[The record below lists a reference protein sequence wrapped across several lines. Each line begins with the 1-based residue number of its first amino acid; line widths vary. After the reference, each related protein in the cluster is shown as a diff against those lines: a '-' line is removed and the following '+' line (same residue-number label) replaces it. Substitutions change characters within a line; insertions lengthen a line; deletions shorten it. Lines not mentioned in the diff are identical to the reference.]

1 MNAAPYPRQK
11 TSCFLSLLAATL
23 LIPPLDAENVI
34 LFIGDGMGNEHV
46 KAARGYNGAPLS
58 FEALPYQAQVT
69 THSANNSVTDS
80 AASGTAIATGV
91 KVNNY
96 VVSLAL
102 PGDGSELETSL
113 ELHQKLGRK
122 TGLVTTT
129 YLTHA
134 TPATFGAHETD
145 RNNYSEIGLDYLN
158 RSRPNVLFGGGGN
171 GLTPASTIAA
181 GYSVATEGSGFDAL
195 NPATE
200 YLSAQFGVT
209 YMPYEADYLTATYPY
224 PHLSDMVGKAL
235 EALQSDPDGFFLMVE
250 GGMIDQACH
259 SNQLERSVHET
270 LELSRAVQVAL
281 DWAASR
287 DDTLILVTADHE
299 TGGLKVTQDNGTGA
313 YPTVTWSTTGHTG
326 VTVPAYAWGLDAER
340 VTGLLDNTDIHRICT
355 GKPMPTVNFIP
366 AGSPW
371 KFDATGN
378 DLGSVWRE
386 SAFDDSNWA
395 SGPAKLGYGDG
406 NEATVLPASPVRSC
420 YYFRHSFEV
429 DHPAAYADLSLE
441 ILRDDGAVVYLN
453 GTEVARYNM
462 PAGDITYGTWAATAT
477 DYTWDPAR
485 IIPNLLVAGTNVLAV
500 EVHQGNSTSSDLAL
514 DLSLKAQRL
523 SSTPNPPVLTAVPG
537 DGSVAL
543 SWTASQDPEGDSVSY
558 LVFRRLATGTYS
570 SPLTAEMMATTYL
583 DTSVENGTQY
593 GYLVRAMDPAGNLS
607 DSAEVLATPEAPV
620 PPDYTAYVGQDP
632 AGTYAALSGSH
643 LSLAPGAAGA
653 QTLTEL
659 KTGTGARLDAEYL
672 LQTIARPFEVT
683 SVTLHLSGTYA
694 DTNDPLVISL
704 WTGSAWSDITA
715 AMANPS
721 YAAPL
726 GCVDANGQ
734 IRVRFTDSVNARKE
748 TVGKLTLD
756 ELFAVVTVGEPPP
769 NQPPVAQNDTA
780 ITSADTSVTVDLL
793 ANDSDPDGDALA
805 VIEVSQP
812 ANGTVSLDGRNATYL
827 PAGGFVG
834 SDSFTYTVSDN
845 RGGTAGATVFLTVD
859 PAGTATV
866 GVAGI
871 DLTATSAGKNWKATA
886 AVMIVDQTGA
896 PAAGATVTGEWLFN
910 GSPLASGTTAVTD
923 AAGAAYLTSPTVRTS
938 GGTFTFRV
946 INVALAGATCTHTG
960 DAVSVQVP

>member
-1 MNAAPYPRQK
+1 MNATPYPRRK
-11 TSCFLSLLAATL
+11 TSCLLSLLAATL
-23 LIPPLDAENVI
+23 LTPPLDAENVI
-34 LFIGDGMGNEHV
+34 LFIGDGMGNDHI
-46 KAARGYNGAPLS
+46 KAARCYNGAPLS
-58 FEALPYQAQVT
+58 FEGLPHQAQVT

-80 AASGTAIATGV
+80 AASGTALATGV

-96 VVSLAL
+96 VVSLAI

-113 ELHQKLGRK
+113 ELHQKLGRR

-129 YLTHA
+129 FLTHA

-145 RNNYSEIGLDYLN
+145 RNNYSQIGLDFLN

-171 GLTPASTIAA
+171 GLTPESTIAA
-181 GYSVATEGSGFDAL
+181 GYSVATDGSAFNAL
-195 NPATE
+195 NPAAE
-200 YLSAQFGVT
+200 YLSAQFGT
-209 YMPYEADYLTATYPY
+209 SYMPYEADHLAGTYPH
-224 PHLSDMVGKAL
+224 PHLSDLVGKAL

-299 TGGLKVTQDNGTGA
+299 TGGLKVTQDNGTAA

-326 VTVPAYAWGLDAER
+326 VTVPAFAWGLEAER

-355 GKPMPTVNFIP
+355 GKPIPTVNFVL
-366 AGSPW
+366 AGSSW
-371 KFDATGN
+371 KYDASGN
-378 DLGSVWRE
+378 DLGSAWRE
-386 SAFDDSNWA
+386 PAFDDSSWA

-406 NEATVLPASPVRSC
+406 NEATLLPASPVRSC
-420 YYFRHSFEV
+420 YYFRHNFEV
-429 DHPAAYADLSLE
+429 EHPAAYADLSLE

-462 PAGDITYGTWAATAT
+462 PAGDIGHGTWASSAT

-523 SSTPNPPVLTAVPG
+523 TSAPSPPSLTAVPG

-543 SWTASQDPEGDSVSY
+543 SWTASQDPEGDPVTY
-558 LVFRRLATGTYS
+558 LVFRRLVTGVYD
-570 SPLTAEMMATTYL
+570 SPLTAEILATTYL
-583 DTSVENGTQY
+583 DTAVENGTQY
-593 GYLVRAMDPAGNLS
+593 AYLVRAVDPDGNFS
-607 DSAEVLATPEAPV
+607 DSQEVLATPEAPV
-620 PPDYTAYVGQDP
+620 PPDYTAYVGQNP
-632 AGTYAALSGSH
+632 TGTYAALSGSH
-643 LSLAPGAAGA
+643 LNLAPGAAGA
-653 QTLTEL
+653 QTITEL
-659 KTGTGARLDAEYL
+659 KTGTGARLGAEYL
-672 LQTIARPFEVT
+672 LQTIAQPHEVT
-683 SVTLHLSGTYA
+683 SVTLHLSGSYA
-694 DTNDPLVISL
+694 DTNDPLIILL
-704 WTGSAWSDITA
+704 WTGSTWSDITA

-721 YAAPL
+721 FAAPI

-734 IRVRFTDSVNARKE
+734 IQIRFTDSLNARKE

-756 ELFAVVTVGEPPP
+756 ELYAVVTVGEPPP
-769 NQPPVAQNDTA
+769 NQSPVAQNDTA
-780 ITSADTSVTVDLL
+780 ITSADTSVTIDLL
-793 ANDSDPDGDALA
+793 ANDSDPDGDALTVTGA
-805 VIEVSQP
+805 SQP
-812 ANGTVSLDGRNATYL
+812 ANGTVSLEGRNATYL

-834 SDSFTYTVSDN
+834 SDSFSYTVTDT
-845 RGGTAGATVFLTVD
+845 RGGTASATVFLTVD

-871 DLTATSAGKNWKATA
+871 DLTASPAGKNWKATA
-886 AVMIVDQTGA
+886 AVMVVDQTGA
-896 PAAGATVTGEWLFN
+896 PAAGATITGEWLFN
-910 GSPLASGTTAVTD
+910 SSPLASGTTAVTD
-923 AAGAAYLTSPTVRTS
+923 GAGVAYLTSPTVKTS

-946 INVALAGATCTHTG
+946 VDAALEGYTCTRTG